1 MINKKSKL
9 LTIISGIAL
18 FAFVA
23 FSNVV
28 TAQQTTGK
36 ISGKITDSDGQPLPG
51 ANVLVQ
57 GTSFGAAADEEG
69 DYFILNLAPGEYN
82 VVVQVM
88 GYKTTTVEGVAIS
101 SGHTTPVNVAL
112 ETEAVAGEEVVVTA
126 EREVIEMDKSAS
138 VVTVTSEDILEVPA
152 VKNLQDFLRKQS
164 GFDIGENNEMLLRG
178 GGVEQIQMQ
187 VDGMMLTNNA
197 QNRPMVSML
206 NLSSIQEMQI
216 IKGGFNAE
224 YGNARSG
231 FFSVVSKTG
240 ATDRY
245 SASVDLRFA
254 PPQLKHGGPS
264 LIDTTNYYLRP
275 YFDPAVA
282 FVGTMNGSWDE
293 STRGQ
298 YPEWEGWNS
307 WADRLNTDDDPSNDQ
322 TANEAQEMFRWHHL
336 AEGADGLGHPHA
348 DKGRYWDY
356 TDNFAD
362 VSLSGPI
369 PIIGGLLG
377 NASFF

>member
-69 DYFILNLAPGEYN
+69 DYFILNLAPGQYN

-245 SASVDLRFA
+245 SASVL
-254 PPQLKHGGPS
+254 S
-264 LIDTTNYYLRP
+264 LI
-275 YFDPAVA
+275 
-282 FVGTMNGSWDE
+282 
-293 STRGQ
+293 
-298 YPEWEGWNS
+298 
-307 WADRLNTDDDPSNDQ
+307 
-322 TANEAQEMFRWHHL
+322 H
-336 AEGADGLGHPHA
+336 
-348 DKGRYWDY
+348 
-356 TDNFAD
+356 
-362 VSLSGPI
+362 I
-369 PIIGGLLG
+369 
-377 NASFF
+377 

>member
-1 MINKKSKL
+1 M
-9 LTIISGIAL
+9 
-18 FAFVA
+18 
-23 FSNVV
+23 
-28 TAQQTTGK
+28 
-36 ISGKITDSDGQPLPG
+36 
-51 ANVLVQ
+51 
-57 GTSFGAAADEEG
+57 
-69 DYFILNLAPGEYN
+69 
-82 VVVQVM
+82 
-88 GYKTTTVEGVAIS
+88 
-101 SGHTTPVNVAL
+101 H
-112 ETEAVAGEEVVVTA
+112 
-126 EREVIEMDKSAS
+126 
-138 VVTVTSEDILEVPA
+138 A

-275 YFDPAVA
+275 VSY
-282 FVGTMNGSWDE
+282 T
-293 STRGQ
+293 
-298 YPEWEGWNS
+298 
-307 WADRLNTDDDPSNDQ
+307 
-322 TANEAQEMFRWHHL
+322 HL
-336 AEGADGLGHPHA
+336 RAHE
-348 DKGRYWDY
+348 
-356 TDNFAD
+356 T
-362 VSLSGPI
+362 
-369 PIIGGLLG
+369 
-377 NASFF
+377 